1 MVKRQPP
8 ERIKAAYAL
17 GVRDFAHSYVQEAL
31 DQQDLWAHMPEAR
44 WHFIGRIQSNKTRH
58 LCEGWHRIHSVD
70 RLKTARRLGSA
81 SALVQVRLGG
91 EHSKA
96 GVDPAELREAIER
109 IAAETSVQIRGLMAL
124 PPPRDRWGDL
134 RPLRRSLGCATS
146 SKRRTIL
153 CQTPESSAWE
163 PAAITWRHSAQ
174 APPGSGSARRC
185 SEPVKRPPSS
195 RQRCRLK
202 KEDQPRQS
210 TGLKRL
216 NGWDPHP
223 NRLI

>member
-81 SALVQVRLGG
+81 SVLVQVRLGG

-109 IAAETSVQIRGLMAL
+109 LAAETSVQIRGLMAL
-124 PPPRDRWGDL
+124 PPPRRRWGDL
-134 RPLRRSLGCATS
+134 RPFVTLARLRDELQATNHLGARRRRAQHGTS
-146 SKRRTIL
+146 GDV
-153 CQTPESSAWE
+153 
-163 PAAITWRHSAQ
+163 RHSGAG
-174 APPGSGSARRC
+174 AIGPDRLSVARSPSRDHLARASDAGSKKRISPANRR
-185 SEPVKRPPSS
+185 
-195 RQRCRLK
+195 
-202 KEDQPRQS
+202 
-210 TGLKRL
+210 G
-216 NGWDPHP
+216 
-223 NRLI
+223 

>member
-1 MVKRQPP
+1 MSLTETIESLRPRVEPIAAQCAAASARLIAVVKRQPP

-81 SALVQVRLGG
+81 SVLVQVRLGG

-96 GVDPAELREAIER
+96 GVDPAELRETIER

-124 PPPRDRWGDL
+124 PPPRARWGDL
-134 RPLRRSLGCATS
+134 RPFETLARLRDELQATNHLMPDAGELSMGTSGDYVEALGAGATWV
-146 SKRRTIL
+146 RI
-153 CQTPESSAWE
+153 
-163 PAAITWRHSAQ
+163 
-174 APPGSGSARRC
+174 GSALLGA
-185 SEPVKRPPSS
+185 
-195 RQRCRLK
+195 RQ
-202 KEDQPRQS
+202 E
-210 TGLKRL
+210 TT
-216 NGWDPHP
+216 
-223 NRLI
+223 